1 MRVMLLL
8 AAFVVSFLTFA
19 CGEPCGNSG
28 ATCKAAPFYDL
39 VLTEAD
45 SGKAGITLG
54 GGVAFLLD
62 GRRDGLVTSPVVAV
76 HPIDDS
82 LKQFP
87 GMHAFAIYGGLTGVF
102 DVTATGSG
110 LAPFTFHLVAG
121 ALLQSGFAVVKP
133 GALVVQEYPVAAQ
146 PADLRS
152 PTFELVQD
160 AVAIGFKGGL
170 LSHTPAPTR
179 RAYRAA
185 QPGAQL
191 DSTYTSTYRYR
202 VLVTDAPS
210 DFMFVDA
217 EVEVPVALETGSGTR
232 FAVVLAGDG
241 RTVSW
246 KALPDYAVV
255 RLPDADVG
263 PQPPGAT
270 LVPFR
275 AMVWGKTA
283 LELHT
288 GSRTITLSLGAYSRT
303 CLPDDFPSYPLAQLV
318 TISYSGL
325 CHEDM
330 SSSDPP
336 AQVLAFYRVHLNEG
350 GWRVVSERGAEI
362 NYERTDYPVD
372 GTVSVDNAGI
382 HIQMNR
388 S

>member
-1 MRVMLLL
+1 MRALLVL
-8 AAFVVSFLTFA
+8 AAIVTSFLTFA
-19 CGEPCGNSG
+19 CGEPCGNPG
-28 ATCKAAPFYDL
+28 ATCSTSPSYDL

-45 SGKAGITLG
+45 SGKAGISLDG
-54 GGVAFLLD
+54 AVAFLLD
-62 GRRDGLVTSPVVAV
+62 SRRDRLVTSPVVVV
-76 HPIDDS
+76 HPINDP
-82 LKQFP
+82 LNQFP
-87 GMHAFAIYGGLTGVF
+87 GMHAFAIYGGLAGLF
-102 DVTATGSG
+102 DVTATGAG
-110 LAPFTFHLVAG
+110 ITPFTFHLVAG
-121 ALLQSGFAVVKP
+121 RLLQTGFRVLKP
-133 GALVVQEYPVAAQ
+133 GDLVVQEYPPAAQ
-146 PADLRS
+146 PTDLRS

-160 AVAIGFKGGL
+160 AVTVGSKGGL
-170 LSHTPAPTR
+170 LSHTPTPTR

-185 QPGAQL
+185 QAGAQL
-191 DSTYTSTYRYR
+191 DSTSTTRYHYR

-217 EVEVPVALETGSGTR
+217 EVEVPVALETGSGSR

-246 KALPDYAVV
+246 RALPDYAVV

-288 GSRTITLSLGAYSRT
+288 ASRTITLSLGAYSET
-303 CLPDDFPSYPLAQLV
+303 CLPDDFPNYPLAQLM

-330 SSSDPP
+330 SSPDPP
-336 AQVLAFYRVHLNEG
+336 ARVLAFYRVHLNEG

-362 NYERTDYPVD
+362 NYERTDYPVN
-372 GTVSVDNAGI
+372 GTVSVDDSGI

-388 S
+388 G

>member
-1 MRVMLLL
+1 MLPL
-8 AAFVVSFLTFA
+8 AAFVVSCLTFA
-19 CGEPCGNSG
+19 CGEHCGNPG
-28 ATCKAAPFYDL
+28 ATCSTAPFYDL

-62 GRRDGLVTSPVVAV
+62 GRRDRLVTSPVVTV
-76 HPIDDS
+76 HPLGDP

-87 GMHAFAIYGGLTGVF
+87 GMHAFAIYGGLAGVF
-102 DVTATGSG
+102 DVTATGPG

-121 ALLQSGFAVVKP
+121 GLLQTGFTVLKP
-133 GALVVQEYPVAAQ
+133 GALVVQEYPPAAQ
-146 PADLRS
+146 PTDLRS

-160 AVAIGFKGGL
+160 AVAVGFKGGL
-170 LSHTPAPTR
+170 LSQTPAPTR

-191 DSTYTSTYRYR
+191 DSTSTTRYLYR
-202 VLVTDAPS
+202 VLVADAPS

-217 EVEVPVALETGSGTR
+217 EVEVPVELETGSGTR
-232 FAVVLAGDG
+232 FAVVLAGDR

-246 KALPDYAVV
+246 RAIPDYAVV

-270 LVPFR
+270 LLPFR

-288 GSRTITLSLGAYSRT
+288 ASRTITLTLGAYSET

-350 GWRVVSERGAEI
+350 GWRVVSERDAQI
-362 NYERTDYPVD
+362 NYERTDYPVN
-372 GTVSVDNAGI
+372 GTLSVDNTGI

-388 S
+388 G